1 MLNQKINQK
10 TKPNQSNMRCK
21 RNRFDNVIASII
33 WLNQKQIYKGYSNSK
48 LLFIF
53 IILSKMRA

>member
-10 TKPNQSNMRCK
+10 TNQINQNMRCK
-21 RNRFDNVIASII
+21 RNRFDNVIASMIC
-33 WLNQKQIYKGYSNSK
+33 LNQKQIYKGYSNSK

-53 IILSKMRA
+53 IIFKKMGA